1 LKEKSAAIT
10 PGQVEHIAH
19 LARIEL
25 RESDTEKFTDQL
37 GGILDYVNTLK
48 EIDTTGIDPTFLMI
62 PRSNVFRDDVVKPSL
77 SQEESL
83 SNAPAKEEGCFKT
96 PRILNAQDV
105 S

>member
-1 LKEKSAAIT
+1 LKEKIAAIT
-10 PGQVEHIAH
+10 PEEVEHIAN

-25 RESDTEKFTDQL
+25 REGDREKFTDQL

-62 PRSNVFRDDVVKPSL
+62 PRSNAFRDDKVQPSL

-96 PRILNAQDV
+96 PRILNIQDA